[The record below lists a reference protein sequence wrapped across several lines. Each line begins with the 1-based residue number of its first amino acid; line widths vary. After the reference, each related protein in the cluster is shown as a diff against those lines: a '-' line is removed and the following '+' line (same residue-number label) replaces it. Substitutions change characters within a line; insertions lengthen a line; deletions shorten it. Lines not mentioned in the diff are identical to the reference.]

1 MQLGTLVYRCSEGTG
16 PGQLPSFFK
25 VIHTQTPPNRK
36 KTRNAP
42 SAGTKRIDRIEKCHS
57 GLRNSVVFSSKT
69 VLLLLISQSVHD
81 ILTRLCT
88 STFYI
93 WNVALLHVISCARCG
108 TVSYRLRIVIRK
120 ILPWSSCYTVYC
132 TMGIEGRRHS
142 WRILRGNGGMGDV
155 WRGG

>member
-25 VIHTQTPPNRK
+25 VIHTQIPPNRK

-93 WNVALLHVISCARCG
+93 WNVALLHVMSCALTRDIMR
-108 TVSYRLRIVIRK
+108 TVRYGIVPTSYRDSQNFAVKL
-120 ILPWSSCYTVYC
+120 LL
-132 TMGIEGRRHS
+132 HS
-142 WRILRGNGGMGDV
+142 VLYNGH
-155 WRGG
+155 